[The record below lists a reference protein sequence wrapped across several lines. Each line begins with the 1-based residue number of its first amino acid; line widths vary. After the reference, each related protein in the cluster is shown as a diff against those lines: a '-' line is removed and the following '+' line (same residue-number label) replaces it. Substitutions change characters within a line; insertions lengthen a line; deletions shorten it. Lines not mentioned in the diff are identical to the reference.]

1 MTVIGLW
8 IDNINLKRVDNF
20 AKEKYL
26 KVIDDIFKN
35 IENKNYL
42 DSLILKNSLEKV
54 NFLDENNLE
63 TIYSQNSA
71 FTDIFILKYKSSN
84 IYILKIKY
92 LDESYI
98 FKALDE
104 ESFNDKTILN
114 VLVFLDIFA
123 LLIMFLFII
132 KLLSPLKTIT
142 KELKAFANG
151 NLSTR
156 IDIKSNDE
164 IGTLAKSFNNMA
176 SSLENSIKT
185 REELLRDIGHE
196 LRTPI
201 AKGKF
206 AIEKIDDFSQKELLK
221 KIFQDLEKLT
231 NELIELEKLN
241 ISKLNLTIFSAETLV
256 LESLGKLYLEDESK
270 VDIEIFEDFKIEADL
285 DYLSI
290 ALKNLIDNALKY
302 AISFPIIIKV
312 DKNQISISNRGKELS
327 KEFEYYLKPFT
338 QELSQRDGFGL
349 GLSIVKKILD
359 RHNFQLLYSYEN
371 HYNIFKI
378 VL

>member
-1 MTVIGLW
+1 
-8 IDNINLKRVDNF
+8 
-20 AKEKYL
+20 
-26 KVIDDIFKN
+26 
-35 IENKNYL
+35 
-42 DSLILKNSLEKV
+42 
-54 NFLDENNLE
+54 
-63 TIYSQNSA
+63 
-71 FTDIFILKYKSSN
+71 
-84 IYILKIKY
+84 
-92 LDESYI
+92 
-98 FKALDE
+98 
-104 ESFNDKTILN
+104 
-114 VLVFLDIFA
+114 
-123 LLIMFLFII
+123 MFLFII

-285 DYLSI
+285 NYLSI

-312 DKNQISISNRGKELS
+312 DKNQISILNSGEKLS

-338 QELSQRDGFGL
+338 QELIQRDGFGL

-359 RHNFQLLYSYEN
+359 KHNFQLIYSYKN
-371 HYNIFKI
+371 GFNIFTI
-378 VL
+378 HL